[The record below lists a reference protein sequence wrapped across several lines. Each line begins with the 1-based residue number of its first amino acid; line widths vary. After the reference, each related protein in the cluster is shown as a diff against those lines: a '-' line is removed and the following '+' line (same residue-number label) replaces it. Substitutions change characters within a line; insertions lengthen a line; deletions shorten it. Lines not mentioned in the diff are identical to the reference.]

1 MSGDASYRRMVGT
14 EIVLLRLGRTPLAL
28 ILSSDQV
35 VLRGYFVFVLCVI
48 LQIAKIRCRW

>member
-1 MSGDASYRRMVGT
+1 MVGT